1 MSSGHQ
7 GRSPAKQRKEPENV
21 EAGQAG
27 NCLKP
32 EEAGQ
37 AENCLKLGKYGAQ
50 IYWITIQKVPEEA
63 FFRSAGMLSKQ
74 RRGKAEGFLYEK
86 DRNLSLAAGILLDW
100 GLSSYGLRERETEI
114 ACGEK
119 GKPFLRD
126 YPGIHFN
133 LSHSRDMALAVFAE
147 VETGCDIEEIQEA
160 DMALAEKFFS
170 PGEYAYLAAQPKGRE
185 RDRAFCRIWTL
196 KESFLKAVGA
206 GLFLP
211 LDSFEIQI
219 GPEGKITVRQEGG
232 TEARRNSGE
241 ESRKGSGTEPG
252 RNEKRAV
259 YEFTELQFEEYTAA
273 ICFRIFPDEGAAPP

>member
-1 MSSGHQ
+1 
-7 GRSPAKQRKEPENV
+7 
-21 EAGQAG
+21 
-27 NCLKP
+27 
-32 EEAGQ
+32 
-37 AENCLKLGKYGAQ
+37 
-50 IYWITIQKVPEEA
+50 
-63 FFRSAGMLSKQ
+63 
-74 RRGKAEGFLYEK
+74 
-86 DRNLSLAAGILLDW
+86 
-100 GLSSYGLRERETEI
+100 
-114 ACGEK
+114 
-119 GKPFLRD
+119 
-126 YPGIHFN
+126 
-133 LSHSRDMALAVFAE
+133 MALAVFAE

>member
-27 NCLKP
+27 NCLK
-32 EEAGQ
+32 
-37 AENCLKLGKYGAQ
+37 LGKYGAK

-219 GPEGKITVRQEGG
+219 GPEGKITVRQ
-232 TEARRNSGE
+232 
-241 ESRKGSGTEPG
+241 GSGTESG